1 MRKTARTIAITFA
14 GLAAITCSVACDPY
28 MPCADPKDPCPMA
41 YEWKNYGQPK
51 KPWICDAPSA
61 EGGQGTMLCT
71 QSCSVHADCA
81 GSPDPAVNA
90 VARCDQGVCVLGCRP
105 GWTCPEGT
113 GCEPNDEASVKATG
127 YYGRCSQVFEDAP
140 APEHEGDL
148 ASPG

>member
-1 MRKTARTIAITFA
+1 MRKTAQTIAITLA
-14 GLAAITCSVACDPY
+14 GLAAITCSVGCDPY
-28 MPCADPKDPCPMA
+28 MPCADPCPMA
-41 YEWKNYGQPK
+41 YEWKEYGQPK

-113 GCEPNDEASVKATG
+113 GCEPNDEASIKATG
-127 YYGRCSQVFEDAP
+127 YYGRCSQVFEGEP